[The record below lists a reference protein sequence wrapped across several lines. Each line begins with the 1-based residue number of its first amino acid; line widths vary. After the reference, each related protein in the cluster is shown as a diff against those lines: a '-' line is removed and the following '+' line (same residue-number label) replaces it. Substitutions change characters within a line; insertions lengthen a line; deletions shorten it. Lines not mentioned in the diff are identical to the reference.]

1 MKNLSLLRQ
10 FMKNPTVFLDSVN
23 TRGLKALT
31 LGPKRFIFVFDPS
44 LSYEI
49 LNNRPE
55 TFVQNRTI
63 FERIKPITGNEGLV
77 QLNGDES
84 KFFRERFA
92 PMFRPDNM
100 NRMKNEI
107 LKNSQSAFANIK
119 PNTQIDITSIMT
131 DLVLKNAFKIFMGLD
146 VLNETKMISEDFQE
160 LNELCG
166 KRMVAAL
173 PLPLFIPT
181 KKNRRILFLQDN
193 LRNQIAKVLKENQ
206 GDLETIPKLFA
217 GDKTLIDQCMTFLFA
232 GHETTAS
239 SLSFTF
245 LLLAKYPEYIKQIAD
260 GNDQM
265 AMLSYKESLRMF
277 PPAYML
283 AREAAVDTELSGEKI
298 KKGDQIIVAVK
309 QIQNNPDF
317 HKNPEQFYPERFL
330 STNQAFFPF
339 GLGPKACIGE
349 GLAYMEAITIIKAF
363 CKKFDF
369 TSGQEAIESFP
380 LVTLHPKKGQMI
392 TIKGLHHE

>member
-1 MKNLSLLRQ
+1 MKNLSLLHQ

-31 LGPKRFIFVFDPS
+31 LGPKRFIFIFDPA
-44 LSYEI
+44 LSYDI

-63 FERIKPITGNEGLV
+63 FDRIKPITGNKGLV

-84 KFFRERFA
+84 KFFREKFA

-107 LKNSQSAFANIK
+107 LKNSQSAFANIR

-146 VLNETKMISEDFQE
+146 LLNETKMIAEDFQE

-193 LRNQIAKVLKENQ
+193 LRSQIAKVLKENH
-206 GDLETIPKLFA
+206 GDLETIPKLFS

-245 LLLAKYPEYIKQIAD
+245 LLLAKHPEYIKQIAD

-283 AREAAVDTELSGEKI
+283 AREAAADTELSGEKI

-330 STNQAFFPF
+330 SANSAFFPF

-369 TSGQEAIESFP
+369 TSDHEAIESFP

-392 TIKGLHHE
+392 TIKRLHHE